1 MEIGY
6 GGDIEALPEE
16 TGRNRRIKLPPVAT
30 APSLYSEDKKKG
42 GRLGGSKKFQ
52 TGKVTTLC

>member
-6 GGDIEALPEE
+6 GGNIEALPEE

-30 APSLYSEDKKKG
+30 APLLYSERFAVKS
-42 GRLGGSKKFQ
+42 REAKF
-52 TGKVTTLC
+52 

>member
-16 TGRNRRIKLPPVAT
+16 TGRNRRIKLPPIAT
-30 APSLYSEDKKKG
+30 APSLYSEDQKG
-42 GRLGGSKKFQ
+42 TGAEGSINVICVIS
-52 TGKVTTLC
+52 GL

>member
-30 APSLYSEDKKKG
+30 TPLLYSEVKKG
-42 GRLGGSKKFQ
+42 GARQGGVVVYS
-52 TGKVTTLC
+52 

>member
-6 GGDIEALPEE
+6 GGDREALPEE

-30 APSLYSEDKKKG
+30 APLLYSEHSLTAIALRATAVL
-42 GRLGGSKKFQ
+42 RLLSDGEII
-52 TGKVTTLC
+52 

>member
-30 APSLYSEDKKKG
+30 APSLYSEVLKR
-42 GRLGGSKKFQ
+42 GRGR
-52 TGKVTTLC
+52 GKQ

>member
-6 GGDIEALPEE
+6 GGDNEALPEE

-30 APSLYSEDKKKG
+30 APSLYSEVNIFYFA
-42 GRLGGSKKFQ
+42 KFVSWREKWIIY
-52 TGKVTTLC
+52 GL

>member
-16 TGRNRRIKLPPVAT
+16 TGRNRRIKLPPVT
-30 APSLYSEDKKKG
+30 TTPSLYSEVPFSCPNEV
-42 GRLGGSKKFQ
+42 RAKF
-52 TGKVTTLC
+52 

>member
-30 APSLYSEDKKKG
+30 APSLYSEVHLKG
-42 GRLGGSKKFQ
+42 PRWGMQLVQISVISGQ
-52 TGKVTTLC
+52 

>member
-16 TGRNRRIKLPPVAT
+16 TGRNRRIKLPPIAT
-30 APSLYSEDKKKG
+30 APSLYSEVLKR
-42 GRLGGSKKFQ
+42 GRGGGSNSWKF
-52 TGKVTTLC
+52 V

>member
-16 TGRNRRIKLPPVAT
+16 TGRNRRIKLPPIAT
-30 APSLYSEDKKKG
+30 APFLYSEVPKKG
-42 GRLGGSKKFQ
+42 PRLGLIIFEFICG
-52 TGKVTTLC
+52 